1 MTSLPPL
8 VELGPELTRE
18 QIERYSRHLLV
29 PGIGMPGQRRLLN
42 ARVCV
47 VGAGGLGCPALQYLA
62 AAGVGQITLIDHDV
76 VEVSNLQRQ
85 VLHRTADVGVSKVAS
100 AARAVRE
107 LNPMVSVTTR
117 HTEVTASTVHDLIG
131 DHDVVLDGTDNF
143 PTRYLVNDACV
154 ELAMPLVWAA
164 VLRFDAQVS
173 TFLPAPLVA
182 ADDAVQLRDLFP
194 TAPPPEVVPSCADA
208 GVLGS
213 MVGQV
218 GSIMAT
224 EAIKLITGVGEP
236 LVGRVLLLDVAG
248 MRTREIP
255 LRPNPGR
262 TLVEADVNTGGQ
274 SSVATMV
281 TGGALGADDP
291 PMAEGASGADDRPG
305 AGQSPVPSVT
315 PRELAGHRDRVTVLD
330 VREPAEHAL
339 GVIESA
345 QLVPLDEV
353 LTWTDL
359 DALPSG
365 SVVVTC
371 KVGPRAERAAR
382 HVIAL
387 GRADVRVLGGGM
399 LAWIDEVDPSLPRY

>member
-85 VLHRTADVGVSKVAS
+85 VLHRTADVGMPKVAS

-117 HTEVTASTVHDLIG
+117 HTEVTAENVRDLIAG
-131 DHDVVLDGTDNF
+131 HDVVLDGTDNF
-143 PTRYLVNDACV
+143 PTRYLVNDACA
-154 ELAMPLVWAA
+154 AMSVPLVWAA

-173 TFLPAPLVA
+173 TFVPVPLVA

-262 TLVEADVNTGGQ
+262 TLVEAAVTTGGQ
-274 SSVATMV
+274 SSVATTG
-281 TGGALGADDP
+281 TGGSL
-291 PMAEGASGADDRPG
+291 GADDRPG
-305 AGQSPVPSVT
+305 AGQSPVPSVS

-365 SVVVTC
+365 PVVVTC

-382 HVIAL
+382 HMIAL
-387 GRADVRVLGGGM
+387 GRPDVRVLRGGM